1 MQPTSGPPV
10 NPGEHPR
17 TTPATPPPQLESVHR
32 DPGVRA
38 WAYGPGMA
46 TRPSARW
53 RARVESEATELAA
66 GTRAPSD
73 AFLSDLFPESL
84 LAATDGALQAFES
97 EVDPL
102 RNQDDEQVFE
112 VIKRVV
118 LALNEINEDHDGAGF
133 ETEEREEL
141 CLYIDQVLTGHGID
155 VPALAARR
163 GISRTEITDDWRD
176 W

>member
-1 MQPTSGPPV
+1 
-10 NPGEHPR
+10 
-17 TTPATPPPQLESVHR
+17 
-32 DPGVRA
+32 
-38 WAYGPGMA
+38 MA

-53 RARVESEATELAA
+53 RARVDEEATELAA
-66 GTRAPSD
+66 GTRPPRD
-73 AFLSDLFPESL
+73 AFLSELFPESL
-84 LAATDGALQAFES
+84 LAATDEALHAFES

-102 RNQDDEQVFE
+102 QDQDDEQVFE
-112 VIKRVV
+112 VIRRVV
-118 LALNEINEDHDGAGF
+118 LALNEINEDHNGAGY

-141 CLYIDQVLTGHGID
+141 CLYIDQTLTERGIG